1 MLLQMLLL
9 LLHIFLST
17 PTHSHTRSLE
27 PGLPAPTLVTVAVDA
42 IEYTPPVTLHADA
55 KCRGQVVFTGGS
67 SLDIRI
73 ELLQVIGTVRAWRSA
88 VMWRCLARPPCVFV
102 QHCTFKQSM

>member
-42 IEYTPPVTLHADA
+42 IEYTHPVTLHADA
-55 KCRGQVVFTGGS
+55 ECRGQVVFTGGS

-73 ELLQVIGTVRAWRSA
+73 ELLQVI
-88 VMWRCLARPPCVFV
+88 
-102 QHCTFKQSM
+102 